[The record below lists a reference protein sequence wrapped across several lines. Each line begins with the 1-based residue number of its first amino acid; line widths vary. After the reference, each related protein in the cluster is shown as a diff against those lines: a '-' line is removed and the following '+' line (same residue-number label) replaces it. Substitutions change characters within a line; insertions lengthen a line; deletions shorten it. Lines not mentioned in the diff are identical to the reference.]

1 MKNVLAALAFAW
13 ILAGCLSSSEEPE
26 PLFASDEVEASSD
39 EFLWEV
45 VELAVA
51 KLDFPRKL
59 NEELRH
65 LVLETGWKT
74 DLMPFR
80 GLGSRRAA
88 VVKLA
93 SLEQGRWRIEVRVK
107 HQVNDTLKRPLDSS
121 QADWKWAS
129 DDLAMAQILLQHV
142 RGFLNGTIEPSP
154 ERDDPLD
161 AWRRT
166 ELEAE
171 KP

>member
-1 MKNVLAALAFAW
+1 MKPLLAVLAIAAALS
-13 ILAGCLSSSEEPE
+13 GCLSSNEEPE
-26 PLFASDEVEASSD
+26 PRFVSDVVEASSD

-51 KLDFPRKL
+51 KMDFPRKL
-59 NEELRH
+59 NEEPQH

-80 GLGSRRAA
+80 GDGTRRAA

-93 SLEQGRWRIEVRVK
+93 SVEPGRWRIEVRVK
-107 HQVNDTLKRPLDSS
+107 HQVNEALRRPLESS
-121 QADWKWAS
+121 EAAWEWAS
-129 DDLAMAQILLQHV
+129 DDVGMAQILLQHV
-142 RGFLNGTIEPSP
+142 RAYLNDPIEPRP
-154 ERDDPLD
+154 ERGDPLE
-161 AWRRT
+161 AWRRSN
-166 ELEAE
+166 LDQE

>member
-1 MKNVLAALAFAW
+1 MKSLLTVVAIVWA
-13 ILAGCLSSSEEPE
+13 LAGCLSSNEEPE
-26 PLFASDEVEASSD
+26 PRFVSDVVAASSD

-51 KLDFPRKL
+51 KMDFPRRL
-59 NEELRH
+59 NEEPQH

-80 GLGSRRAA
+80 GEGSRRAA

-107 HQVNDTLKRPLDSS
+107 HQVNEALKRPLESS
-121 QADWKWAS
+121 EAAWEWAL
-129 DDLAMAQILLQHV
+129 DDVGTAQILLQHV
-142 RGFLNGTIEPSP
+142 RAYLSGTIEPAP
-154 ERDDPLD
+154 ERGDPLE
-161 AWRRT
+161 AWQRSNP
-166 ELEAE
+166 EKE